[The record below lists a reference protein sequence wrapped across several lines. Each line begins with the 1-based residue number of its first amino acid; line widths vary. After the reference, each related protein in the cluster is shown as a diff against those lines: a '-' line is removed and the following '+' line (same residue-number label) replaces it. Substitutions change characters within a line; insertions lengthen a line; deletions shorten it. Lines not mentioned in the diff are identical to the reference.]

1 MQKQRNAER
10 LAHVIL
16 IVGILSLLGALFLL
30 FTDNRSSSAEAQAAE
45 RTSSPIVQP
54 PNMDRPRVQGNAMGD
69 PDAPVKVVEFSDF
82 LCPYCRQFFLQTE
95 QPLVEDYV
103 ATGKVY
109 FVYRTLGDWLGPE
122 SQASAEAVY
131 CAGDQGRFWEYH
143 DLLFANQGNG
153 SFSPDRLRAF
163 AQALDLDEEAFS
175 ACLSGAKYRDQV
187 RQDLADGLQAGV
199 RGTPSFLINGK
210 LVAGAQSYAMFR
222 QEIEAA
228 LAEAGD

>member
-10 LAHVIL
+10 LARFIL
-16 IVGILSLLGALFLL
+16 VVGTLSLLGALALI
-30 FTDNRSSSAEAQAAE
+30 FTRSQVSGAGAGENEILPGPSLSRPLVKGNTMGE
-45 RTSSPIVQP
+45 
-54 PNMDRPRVQGNAMGD
+54 PN
-69 PDAPVKVVEFSDF
+69 APVRVVEFSDF
-82 LCPYCRQFFLQTE
+82 QCAYCRQFFLQTE
-95 QPLVEDYV
+95 QPLIEDYV
-103 ATGKVY
+103 TAGKVY
-109 FVYRTLGDWLGPE
+109 FVYRTLGDWLGPA
-122 SQASAEAVY
+122 SQASAEAAY

-143 DLLFANQGNG
+143 DLLFANQGSG
-153 SFSPDRLRAF
+153 AFLRDRLRAF
-163 AQALDLDEEAFS
+163 AQALDLDEEGFN
-175 ACLSGAKYRDQV
+175 ACLSSAKYRDQV